1 MRYIF
6 LFFLFL
12 FYSINFICMFISNII
27 LLNKNLIQ
35 INRVI
40 EYNHVNDPCCEIKYL
55 DLYMSLV
62 FFKFIFSY
70 CY

>member
-1 MRYIF
+1 M
-6 LFFLFL
+6 
-12 FYSINFICMFISNII
+12 SISNII

-55 DLYMSLV
+55 NLHMSLV
-62 FFKFIFSY
+62 FFQMHI
-70 CY
+70 

>member
-1 MRYIF
+1 MRYLF
-6 LFFLFL
+6 SFFFLL
-12 FYSINFICMFISNII
+12 YPINFIYISISNII

-55 DLYMSLV
+55 DLHMFFV
-62 FFKFIFSY
+62 FFQIHI
-70 CY
+70 